1 MSFAHLHCHSEFSLL
16 DGANRL
22 DDLIARARDFEQ
34 PALAITDHGN
44 LFAAWEFQEKAKR
57 AGLKPIIGMEAY
69 VAPGDRRVRSRVSAS
84 AKPYY
89 HLVVLARDNVGYR
102 NLVKLSSLGY
112 TEGFYTRPRI
122 DRELLEQYGE
132 GLIISSACMAGEI
145 AQHLLSGDTAGAT
158 AVATWYAERFPG
170 RYYLEVQAH
179 ESSGQAQ
186 LNERIFSLA
195 QGLGLPVVATN
206 DSHFLTPG
214 AHDSHD
220 VLLCIG
226 LGKDRADPD
235 RMRYDRGLYFKT
247 APEIAAFFPERPD
260 VLENT
265 LKIADECQIELSK
278 KFCVPSFPL
287 PDDVATE
294 NELLVRLANEGA
306 RERYGDPLPSAVH
319 DRLDYELGVITKTGY
334 AGYFLIVAD
343 FIKAARER
351 GIPVGPGRG
360 SSAGSLV
367 AYSLRIVDID
377 PLVYDLLFERFLNPE
392 RVSMPDI
399 DVDFCF
405 ERRGEVIDYVRE
417 KYGKSAV
424 GQIVT
429 FGTLKSR
436 AAIKDVGRVLGFTP
450 AETDALAKLIPNQPN
465 YSLTVKEAVA
475 QVPDVKRLYRDDE
488 RYRQLLDYAIALEGL
503 SRHTGV
509 HAAGVVIAPGP
520 LDEYVPICTQATKGA
535 GVGSASGGGEE
546 EIVVVTQYDMNAL
559 EKAGM
564 LKIDFLGLTTLTV
577 IHDTLAAIASR
588 GRDVPDFTSLA
599 YDDDATYH
607 MLRTGRTVGVFQ
619 FESPLATDLLRG
631 MRADRFD
638 DLVVSNALMRP
649 GPLDAGMHKV
659 YMRRKRGEEP
669 VVYPLPEL
677 QPILEP
683 TFGVITYQEQVMRV
697 AQVLAGISL
706 GEADV
711 LRKAVGKKD
720 AELIKQELDKF
731 IQKAVARGYN
741 ARTIEDIA
749 AQLETFGRYGFP
761 KAHSVAYS
769 VIAYQTAYLKCH
781 YPAEFM
787 AAMLS
792 SSIGNTDNVVKYI
805 NEGRELDLEI
815 LPPDVNE
822 SGYKF
827 TVVADKRVRFGL
839 GAIRN
844 VGRAAIDS
852 ILAARSERPFTSL
865 FDVCERVDLR
875 LCNKRVFEA
884 LIHSGA
890 LDALGGHRAQYAAAL
905 DTALHEASLKQAERE
920 SGQGSLFG
928 DSSREAAGSDAAPAV
943 TGLPNVPPYSEPE
956 RLAREKEILGFYTS
970 GHPLQPFSAECALF
984 ATHTVAQLG
993 TWNEGTISLGVV
1005 VTAIKRQI
1013 SKSTGAEFARLT
1025 VEDFSGSSEVL
1036 LFADRWAALADK
1048 VRTDVPVLLTGGYSR
1063 RDRGMDNATFI
1074 VESIQRF
1081 EELRLDGK
1089 VKVAIELG
1097 AGSGVD
1103 GVGAAGRVA
1112 TSNAAAVSASHAT
1125 LMRDIRQVID
1135 AHPGSA
1141 AIEVRWSD
1149 AAEGSTDY
1157 APVRFRSRSLSMAAT
1172 PAALHELRALL
1183 GDKQVK
1189 LERSNGG
1196 SSNGGGR

>member
-132 GLIISSACMAGEI
+132 GLVISSACMAGEI
-145 AQHLLSGDTAGAT
+145 AQHLLAGDTAGAT
-158 AVATWYAERFPG
+158 AVATWYAERFPS

-179 ESSGQAQ
+179 QSEGQAL
-186 LNERIFSLA
+186 LNDRIFALA
-195 QGLGLPVVATN
+195 QGLGLPVIATN
-206 DSHFLTPG
+206 DSHFLTPA
-214 AHDSHD
+214 AHDAHD
-220 VLLCIG
+220 ILLCIG
-226 LGKDRADPD
+226 LGKDRSDPD
-235 RMRYDRGLYFKT
+235 RMRYDRGLYFKN
-247 APEIAAFFPERPD
+247 AGEIAAFFPGRPD

-265 LKIADECQIELSK
+265 LKIADECHIELSK
-278 KFCVPSFPL
+278 QFCVPSFPL
-287 PDDVATE
+287 PSGVASE
-294 NELLVRLANEGA
+294 NEFLVRLANDGA
-306 RERYGDPLPSAVH
+306 RERYGDQLPSAVR

-343 FIKAARER
+343 FIKAARDR

-367 AYSLRIVDID
+367 AYSLRITDID

-465 YSLTVKEAVA
+465 YSLTVKEAVV

-535 GVGSASGGGEE
+535 GVGSASGDEE
-546 EIVVVTQYDMNAL
+546 VVVVTQYDMNAL

-577 IHDTLAAIASR
+577 IHDTLVAIAAR
-588 GRDVPDFTSLA
+588 GREVPDFKRIE

-669 VVYPLPEL
+669 VAYLLPEL

-731 IQKAVARGYN
+731 IQKAVTRGYN
-741 ARTIEDIA
+741 ARTIEEIA

-769 VIAYQTAYLKCH
+769 VLSYQTAYLKCH

-815 LPPDVNE
+815 QPPDVNE

-827 TVVADKRVRFGL
+827 TVVGDKRVRFGL

-844 VGRAAIDS
+844 VGRSAIDS
-852 ILAARSERPFTSL
+852 ILAARAEQPFASL

-928 DSSREAAGSDAAPAV
+928 DSSRQSAGDDAAPAV
-943 TGLPNVPPYSEPE
+943 VGLPNVPPYTEPE

-984 ATHTVAQLG
+984 ATHTVSQLG
-993 TWNEGTISLGVV
+993 TWAEGPISLGVV

-1013 SKSTGAEFARLT
+1013 SKSSGAEFARLT

-1089 VKVAIELG
+1089 VKVAIELS

-1103 GVGAAGRVA
+1103 GRVA
-1112 TSNAAAVSASHAT
+1112 TLNAPAVSALHAT

-1149 AAEGSTDY
+1149 TAQGSTDP

-1172 PAALHELRALL
+1172 PAALHDLRALL

-1196 SSNGGGR
+1196 AGSSNGGGGR